1 MAYRH
6 RIMAL
11 HQAMPVGDRRLRHTA
26 FGPAG
31 EGLFA
36 DDFNAAGAERRAVTD
51 RLIEGHL
58 AEIGLILKTVQTDA
72 AFYFLSHKSTR

>member
-51 RLIEGHL
+51 RLIE
-58 AEIGLILKTVQTDA
+58 
-72 AFYFLSHKSTR
+72 